1 MYGSEHNSAN
11 ASEADIH
18 LEQEDCPASDPD
30 KPTEL
35 AFPLAQVLCLGI
47 GKISESR
54 ESQFQFIQ
62 LQDISNFLEVSI
74 PSPISASQ
82 RKIKAQFG
90 REARCGSTTLC
101 LTLWICCYL
110 SIMVSRSSRKIRYS
124 ILGNLSQSELTK
136 FRCS

>member
-1 MYGSEHNSAN
+1 MYGSEHNSVN
-11 ASEADIH
+11 ASETEIQ
-18 LEQEDCPASDPD
+18 LKKEDCPASDPD

-74 PSPISASQ
+74 PSPINASQ
-82 RKIKAQFG
+82 RKFKAQSG

-101 LTLWICCYL
+101 LTLSICCCL
-110 SIMVSRSSRKIRYS
+110 SIMVSKWSRKIRYFH
-124 ILGNLSQSELTK
+124 NRE
-136 FRCS
+136 C